1 MSQRSP
7 SQLFVLLLLV
17 ASMGAGMLVSTYL
30 GTPRGVESNAL
41 IPRTCRRWLRKVRKV
56 ASQKSVLRGILWP

>member
-30 GTPRGVESNAL
+30 GTPRGVESNRADSTNVSSL
-41 IPRTCRRWLRKVRKV
+41 V
-56 ASQKSVLRGILWP
+56 AESP